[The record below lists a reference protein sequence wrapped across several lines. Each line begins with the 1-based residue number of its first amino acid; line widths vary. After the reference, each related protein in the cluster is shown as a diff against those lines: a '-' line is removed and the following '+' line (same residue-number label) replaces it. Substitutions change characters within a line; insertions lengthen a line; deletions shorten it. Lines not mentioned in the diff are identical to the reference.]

1 MTENP
6 RTHDVVIVGT
16 GFAGVGAAIR
26 LKQAGIRDFVILEKG
41 GEPGGTWRDNTY
53 PGCACD
59 VPSYLYSFSFEQKP
73 DWSRMFAPQQ
83 EIWDYIRHCI
93 EKYGLEQHIHY
104 SRELTSA
111 AFDEQTATWE
121 ILTSQGTAYTARAVI
136 AGFGPLHIPRYP
148 DIDGLDTFE
157 GTTFHSA
164 QWNHDHDLSGERVAV
179 IGTGASAVQ
188 FIPQVRKQ
196 AAHVDV
202 YQRTPSWIVD
212 KPDRA
217 IGAFE
222 RGLYRRFPIAQ
233 RAVRNAIYWALELRA
248 LGFAI
253 HPRFMKPL
261 EHQARRLIARQISD
275 PELRAKVT
283 PTYDI
288 GCKRLLIS
296 DDFYP
301 ALASDNVD
309 LHTDGIERV
318 TPHGIVDRD
327 GVEREVD
334 TIIYGTGFDVVGNLT
349 RAKVVGRGG
358 VELAEA
364 WEADGASAHLG
375 INVSGFPNFF
385 LIIGPNT
392 GLGHTSMIFM
402 IERQVEYIVKALN
415 TLRRRGDAY
424 ADVRPEAERAFTTKV
439 RSKLSGS
446 VWESGCSSWYLDE
459 QGRPVTVWPYF
470 TFKYWADTR
479 RFRAD
484 EYEFGRAQVETPA
497 RV

>member
-1 MTENP
+1 MTENA

-26 LKQAGIRDFVILEKG
+26 LKQAGIDDFVILEKSDAL
-41 GEPGGTWRDNTY
+41 GGTWRDNTY

-73 DWSRMFAPQQ
+73 DWTRMFAPQQ

-93 EKYGLEQHIHY
+93 AKYGLEPHIRY
-104 SRELTSA
+104 SQELTSA
-111 AFDEQTATWE
+111 AFDEDTATWQ
-121 ILTSQGTAYTARAVI
+121 ILTSQGTGYTARSVV

-148 DIDGLDTFE
+148 EVEGLDTFE

-164 QWNHDHDLSGERVAV
+164 QWDHDHDLSGERVAV

-202 YQRTPSWIVD
+202 YQRTPSWIVG
-212 KPDRA
+212 KPDRE
-217 IGAFE
+217 IGSFE
-222 RGLYRRFPIAQ
+222 RSLYRRLPIAQ

-248 LGFAI
+248 LGFAV

-261 EHQARRLIARQISD
+261 ETQARRLIAKQVKD
-275 PELRAKVT
+275 PELREKVT
-283 PTYDI
+283 PSYDI

-296 DDFYP
+296 NDFYP

-309 LHTDGIERV
+309 LITDGIERV
-318 TPHGIVDRD
+318 TPDGIVGND
-327 GVEREVD
+327 GVERKVD

-349 RAKVVGRGG
+349 RAKIVGRGG

-364 WEADGASAHLG
+364 WEHDGASAHLG
-375 INVSGFPNFF
+375 ISVAGFPNFF

-402 IERQVEYIVKALN
+402 IERQVEYIVK
-415 TLRRRGDAY
+415 TLETLKRRGDDY

-446 VWESGCSSWYLDE
+446 VWESGCSSWYLDDK
-459 QGRPVTVWPYF
+459 GRPVTVWPYF

-479 RFRAD
+479 RVRED
-484 EYEFGRAQVETPA
+484 EYEFGHA
-497 RV
+497 RVESPTRV